1 MTAFSR
7 FGRFCMRTDRTD
19 YFTRDLTRQY
29 KYAIRNSVMK
39 SYSTVQ
45 VARMIGVHKV
55 TLQRWLLD
63 GKLREPRRISNGGVD
78 ARVWTD
84 RDVERARK
92 YKQENYRKG
101 RGRKAK

>member
-1 MTAFSR
+1 
-7 FGRFCMRTDRTD
+7 
-19 YFTRDLTRQY
+19 
-29 KYAIRNSVMK
+29 MK

-92 YKQENYRKG
+92 YKEENYRKG
-101 RGRKAK
+101 RGRKAKPNKPNPLGAWIHSAISFCRSCCCWLPTMSS